1 MEPHPTDQRLPETR
15 VEAKLGV
22 TDETH
27 QGEDSGACRMGM
39 EPHAHKP
46 PVVAK
51 LTPGR
56 RKDKQNLRSTER

>member
-15 VEAKLGV
+15 VVAKLSV
-22 TDETH
+22 TDETD
-27 QGEDSGACRMGM
+27 QGEDSGAYRMGM

-56 RKDKQNLRSTER
+56 RKEKQN